1 MYETEPFQENEDVQH
16 TEVLVHELSS
26 SDSGDDVPPTMDSD
40 DSTDGEDTSEEEEDD
55 TMAVFSNASSESEH
69 TSDSNGEMAPGKKTK
84 NTKARAVNNAPPR
97 LTRSRAAVSEATVQD
112 RTSGSNIPDL
122 QETRAE
128 ENHSTEDEAASN
140 ATEGADKRKS
150 RGKTKGYEV
159 KKRLEEGTKIGG
171 IIIEEGAKA
180 PVGTNDKLW
189 KMEIGVIVRVLA
201 PIGKFFWKDLT
212 EEDKLP
218 LFAKLESE
226 FDVDFTAPHVR
237 DMVDTI
243 MARRFRQFKYRCH
256 QHYKNETDKVKA
268 RENPIEEVN
277 IDDWKLLCDHFD
289 SVQFKKRSDINVDN
303 RSQVLYPHT
312 TGAKSL
318 SQRIFELNEKEKTAN
333 SEQTNDGV
341 EPSNGEQ
348 QNDSAEQQ
356 NPTVPPPEVVVYA
369 DTHKRRDGSWVHP
382 DAEKN
387 YANMTA
393 LSSQSGNN
401 VPGSEIVDKV
411 LKKKPRVSRKEA
423 RRSAREIQLERELQA
438 ERLERQAERETFERR
453 TKQFEEQIEI
463 QQSKLQTQDT
473 KFEEMEASQHRLEA
487 TVRDLAARMAG
498 NNN

>member
-289 SVQFKKRSDINVDN
+289 SVQFK
-303 RSQVLYPHT
+303 
-312 TGAKSL
+312 
-318 SQRIFELNEKEKTAN
+318 NEKEKTAN